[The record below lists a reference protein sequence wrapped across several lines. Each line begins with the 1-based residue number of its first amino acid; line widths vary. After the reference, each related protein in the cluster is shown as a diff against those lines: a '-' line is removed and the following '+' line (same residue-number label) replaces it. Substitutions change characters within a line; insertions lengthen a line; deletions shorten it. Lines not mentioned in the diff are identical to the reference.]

1 MVVGSLNEVL
11 LRLVGGDE
19 AAALVPQSVV
29 SRDPKK
35 KEEEERGDGG
45 GATGRKGAGAVIS
58 GISVPYCKWLIGPP
72 GRRRRAGGGKEG
84 REREREREEE
94 EEEDKEEESLPPG
107 YAFSTPRRDELAL
120 TISRTEIPK
129 TEDTLA
135 RLGSVGVR
143 YTPVPPTSASTSTST
158 CTTTNPNPTPTPTPT
173 PTAPPDPPQQSDLI
187 AWAFLG
193 PDGSLT
199 SLHVEPA
206 HRGRGLAKA
215 VSRRLFRRLA
225 DDASAVGFRPVAI
238 DDDDD
243 DNGDGDDGDDGVT
256 GGGWAHSDVAVE
268 NAGSA
273 GVARGLGGKEG
284 WRVRWVGVDLGA
296 VVGG

>member
-29 SRDPKK
+29 SRDPMK
-35 KEEEERGDGG
+35 KEEEGERGDGGGGG

-72 GRRRRAGGGKEG
+72 GRRRGAGGGKEG
-84 REREREREEE
+84 REREDEEE
-94 EEEDKEEESLPPG
+94 GSLPPG

-143 YTPVPPTSASTSTST
+143 YTPVPPTSASASPSTSTSTST
-158 CTTTNPNPTPTPTPT
+158 CTTTNPTPT
-173 PTAPPDPPQQSDLI
+173 PTAPPDPPQQQSDLI

-215 VSRRLFRRLA
+215 VSRRLFRRRKNAVVVLRDA
-225 DDASAVGFRPVAI
+225 DRFFPGEGYDLDNVWKGLLSRFFWLIVPLIDCPLSWHVAW
-238 DDDDD
+238 
-243 DNGDGDDGDDGVT
+243 G
-256 GGGWAHSDVAVE
+256 
-268 NAGSA
+268 
-273 GVARGLGGKEG
+273 RLLGG
-284 WRVRWVGVDLGA
+284 
-296 VVGG
+296 